1 MVLLDLPVPD
11 NLLRSCVLL
20 GSLTTP
26 LALLY
31 IGISLERIDW
41 KRIAVG
47 RDAVLFL
54 LMRLAVAPC
63 LLLGCLWLLPLERLA
78 SQVFVIQSSL
88 PCMANM
94 ALFAAYYGADK
105 EFASIAVATST
116 LLAMLTVPAWMAA
129 ISAAG
134 L

>member
-1 MVLLDLPVPD
+1 
-11 NLLRSCVLL
+11 
-20 GSLTTP
+20 
-26 LALLY
+26 
-31 IGISLERIDW
+31 
-41 KRIAVG
+41 
-47 RDAVLFL
+47 
-54 LMRLAVAPC
+54 MRLAVAPC
-63 LLLGCLWLLPLERLA
+63 LLLCCLWLLPLERLA

-116 LLAMLTVPAWMAA
+116 LLAMLTVPAWMAV

>member
-1 MVLLDLPVPD
+1 MARNSDRQFSESESLNAKDMGAYIPEAEERLP
-11 NLLRSCVLL
+11 
-20 GSLTTP
+20 
-26 LALLY
+26 AWAME
-31 IGISLERIDW
+31 I
-41 KRIAVG
+41 
-47 RDAVLFL
+47 
-54 LMRLAVAPC
+54 
-63 LLLGCLWLLPLERLA
+63 ERLA

-116 LLAMLTVPAWMAA
+116 LLAMLTVPAWMAV